1 MKSAAAS
8 LLSSRYIK
16 PFVFFYAGVF
26 VLLFLYLH
34 GTTHPD
40 SHAHQGHHVRGVIDH
55 RGAQHRQKGGRES
68 EGCFTGRPEPRSRS

>member
-55 RGAQHRQKGGRES
+55 R
-68 EGCFTGRPEPRSRS
+68 